1 VVNALELISMLKAT
15 KVQVPDPLRLRYP
28 ELEAI
33 AANPPESPTLFPL
46 GSSE

>member
-1 VVNALELISMLKAT
+1 MVKSS

-33 AANPPESPTLFPL
+33 AANPAESPTLFPL
-46 GSSE
+46 GSVE